1 MTSEIIAQAFL
12 ICQDES
18 RQLLVPF
25 LYWCRCYNPRRRLS
39 PNWSA
44 LYGVGPL
51 ARHQRRPS
59 FLSGSPYVSSSKSP
73 DLGTDSE
80 VQASLDCRSS

>member
-25 LYWCRCYNPRRRLS
+25 LYWCRCYNQHCRLS
-39 PNWSA
+39 PNWSTKGTVRGGTIG
-44 LYGVGPL
+44 L
-51 ARHQRRPS
+51 
-59 FLSGSPYVSSSKSP
+59 SSKAAKLP
-73 DLGTDSE
+73 EWQPLRFAQQVAGLGN
-80 VQASLDCRSS
+80 